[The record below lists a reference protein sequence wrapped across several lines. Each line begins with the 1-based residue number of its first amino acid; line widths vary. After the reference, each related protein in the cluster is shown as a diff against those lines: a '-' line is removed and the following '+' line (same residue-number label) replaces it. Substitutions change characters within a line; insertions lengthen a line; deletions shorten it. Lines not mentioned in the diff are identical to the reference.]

1 MEYQAPVEE
10 MMFLVKDVFKLTS
23 RLGDIDDFSDFDD
36 DLYAAILEEAGKFAT
51 GVLQPINRSGDEE
64 GCQFDKGVVTTPK
77 GFKEAY
83 QAYVEGGWQSITADP
98 NYGGQGLP
106 KALHVLIEEMF
117 YSANTSFCLYG
128 SLTGGA
134 TQLLQAHADDEIKQ
148 KYLPNLISG
157 QWSGSMC
164 LTEAHAGS
172 DLGILKTKAEPNDDG
187 TYSLEGSKIF
197 ITGGEHDMAENI
209 IHLVLARLPDAPVG
223 PKGISL
229 FLVPK
234 FMVNDDGSLGE
245 RNGIECG
252 AIEHKMGIKASSTCV
267 MNMDGAKGWL
277 IGPPHR
283 GLACMFTM
291 MNLERL
297 SIGIQGIG
305 LGEMAFQQA
314 DAYAR
319 DRLQGKANDGQA
331 PAPLIKH
338 GDVLRMLNTMESFN
352 KAGRALGVWLG
363 SYLDETFHSKD
374 EAKVKTADIMSA
386 WLTPIAKA
394 YFTDAG
400 YEVCTIGQQVFGGH
414 GYVREWGM
422 EQHVRDCRIA
432 QIYEGT
438 NGIQALDLIGRKL
451 IANQG
456 EYLKVFLSEINRD
469 LETIG
474 DSDKKTRV
482 VSHLND
488 LEQLSK
494 QIIEQSAQNQDLAQ
508 LVACDYLH
516 YTALVT
522 YSYLW
527 LKMESV
533 ADGRLDNKSDFFF
546 KRVLAR
552 TFGLKA
558 SIESELS

>member
-1 MEYQAPVEE
+1 MQYQAPVDD
-10 MMFLVKDVFKLTS
+10 MMFLVKDVFSLS
-23 RLGDIDDFSDFDD
+23 QRLGDITDFSDFDD
-36 DLYAAILEEAGKFAT
+36 ELYAAILEEAGKFAT

-64 GCQFDKGVVTTPK
+64 GCQYDDGVVTAPK

-134 TQLLQAHADDEIKQ
+134 TKLLEAHADEATKE

-172 DLGILKTKAEPNDDG
+172 DLGLLKTKAEPRDDG
-187 TYSLEGSKIF
+187 SYSLEGSKIF

-209 IHLVLARLPDAPVG
+209 IHLVLARLPDAPAG

-234 FMVNDDGSLGE
+234 FLVNDDGSLGD
-245 RNGIECG
+245 RNGIRCG
-252 AIEHKMGIKASSTCV
+252 SIEHKMGIKASSTCV
-267 MNMDGAKGWL
+267 MNMDDAQGWL

-305 LGEMAFQQA
+305 LGEMSFQQA
-314 DAYAR
+314 DTYAR
-319 DRLQGKANDGQA
+319 ERLQGKASDGEA

-338 GDVLRMLNTMESFN
+338 GDVQRMLNTMESFN
-352 KAGRALGVWLG
+352 KAGRALAVWLG
-363 SYLDETFHSKD
+363 SYLDVAFHSKD
-374 EAKVKTADIMSA
+374 KDAIKVADIMSA

-400 YEVCTIGQQVFGGH
+400 YETCTIGQQVFGGH

-438 NGIQALDLIGRKL
+438 NGIQALDLVGRKL
-451 IANQG
+451 IGSKG
-456 EYLKVFLSEINRD
+456 EQLQVFLSEVNAD
-469 LETIG
+469 LDTMP
-474 DSDKKTRV
+474 DSARKGQV
-482 VSHLND
+482 VEHLKE
-488 LEQLSK
+488 LEVLSNS
-494 QIIEQSAQNQDLAQ
+494 IMSQSAANADLPQ
-508 LVACDYLH
+508 LIACDYLH
-516 YTALVT
+516 YAALVT

-527 LKMESV
+527 LKMEV
-533 ADGRLDNKSDFFF
+533 AAGGELDEKSDFFF
-546 KRVLAR
+546 KRVLPR
-552 TFGLKA
+552 TLGLKA
-558 SIESELS
+558 SIENEL

>member
-1 MEYQAPVEE
+1 MQYQAPVDD
-10 MMFLVKDVFKLTS
+10 MMFLVRDVFSLTE
-23 RLGDIDDFSDFDD
+23 RLGDIDDFSDFDEA
-36 DLYAAILEEAGKFAT
+36 LYAAILEEAGKFAT

-64 GCQFDKGVVTTPK
+64 GCQFNDGVVTTPK

-134 TQLLQAHADDEIKQ
+134 TQLLQAHADEATKRQ
-148 KYLPNLISG
+148 YLPNLISG

-172 DLGILKTKAEPNDDG
+172 DLGLLKTKAEPNDDG
-187 TYSLEGSKIF
+187 SYSLEGSKIF

-209 IHLVLARLPDAPVG
+209 IHLVLARLPDAPAG

-234 FMVNDDGSLGE
+234 FLVNEDGSLGE

-252 AIEHKMGIKASSTCV
+252 SIEHKMGIKASSTCV
-267 MNMDGAKGWL
+267 MNMDNAKGWL
-277 IGPPHR
+277 IGPAHQ
-283 GLACMFTM
+283 GLRCMFTM

-305 LGEMAFQQA
+305 LGEMSFQQA
-314 DAYAR
+314 DTYAR
-319 DRLQGKANDGQA
+319 ERLQGKASDGEA
-331 PAPLIKH
+331 PAALIRH
-338 GDVLRMLNTMESFN
+338 GDVQRMLNTMESFN
-352 KAGRALGVWLG
+352 KGGRALAVWLG

-438 NGIQALDLIGRKL
+438 NGIQALDLVGRKL
-451 IANQG
+451 IGSKG
-456 EYLKVFLSEINRD
+456 EYLKVFLSEVNED
-469 LETIG
+469 LDAMPNSAHKE
-474 DSDKKTRV
+474 KV
-482 VSHLND
+482 VEHLKQFQELSENIIAQSNNNKD
-488 LEQLSK
+488 MPQL
-494 QIIEQSAQNQDLAQ
+494 I
-508 LVACDYLH
+508 ACDYLH
-516 YTALVT
+516 YAALVT

-527 LKMESV
+527 LKMEV
-533 ADGRLDNKSDFFF
+533 AANGKLNQQSDFFF
-546 KRVLAR
+546 KRVLTRAI
-552 TFGLKA
+552 GLKA
-558 SIESELS
+558 SIENEL

>member
-1 MEYQAPVEE
+1 MQYQAPVDD
-10 MMFLVKDVFKLTS
+10 MMFLVKDVFSLS
-23 RLGDIDDFSDFDD
+23 QRLGDIADFSDFDD
-36 DLYAAILEEAGKFAT
+36 ELYAAILEEAGKFAT

-64 GCQFDKGVVTTPK
+64 GCQYDDGVVTTPK

-134 TQLLQAHADDEIKQ
+134 TKLLEAHADEATKE

-172 DLGILKTKAEPNDDG
+172 DLGLLKTKAEPRDDG
-187 TYSLEGSKIF
+187 SYSLEGSKIF

-209 IHLVLARLPDAPVG
+209 IHLVLARLPDAPAG

-234 FMVNDDGSLGE
+234 FLVNDDGSLGD
-245 RNGIECG
+245 RNGIRCG
-252 AIEHKMGIKASSTCV
+252 SIEHKMGIKASSTCV
-267 MNMDGAKGWL
+267 MNMDDAQGWL

-305 LGEMAFQQA
+305 LGEMSFQQA
-314 DAYAR
+314 DTYAR
-319 DRLQGKANDGQA
+319 ERLQGKASDGEA

-338 GDVLRMLNTMESFN
+338 GDVQRMLNTMESFN
-352 KAGRALGVWLG
+352 KAGRALAVWLG
-363 SYLDETFHSKD
+363 SYLDVAFHSKD
-374 EAKVKTADIMSA
+374 KDAIKVADIMSA

-400 YEVCTIGQQVFGGH
+400 YETCTIGQQVFGGH

-438 NGIQALDLIGRKL
+438 NGIQALDLVGRKL
-451 IANQG
+451 IGSKG
-456 EYLKVFLSEINRD
+456 EQLQVFLSEFNAD
-469 LETIG
+469 LDTMP
-474 DSDKKTRV
+474 DSARKGQV
-482 VSHLND
+482 AEHLKE
-488 LEQLSK
+488 LEVLSNS
-494 QIIEQSAQNQDLAQ
+494 IMSQSASNADLPQ
-508 LVACDYLH
+508 LIACDYLH
-516 YTALVT
+516 YAALVT

-527 LKMESV
+527 LKMEV
-533 ADGRLDNKSDFFF
+533 AAGGELDEKSDFFF
-546 KRVLAR
+546 KRVLPR
-552 TFGLKA
+552 TLGLKA
-558 SIESELS
+558 SIENEL

>member
-1 MEYQAPVEE
+1 MQYQAPVDD
-10 MMFLVKDVFKLTS
+10 MMFLVKDVFSLS
-23 RLGDIDDFSDFDD
+23 QRLGDIADFSDFDD
-36 DLYAAILEEAGKFAT
+36 ELYAAILEEAGKFAT

-64 GCQFDKGVVTTPK
+64 GCQYDDGVVTTPK

-134 TQLLQAHADDEIKQ
+134 TKLLEAHADEATKE

-172 DLGILKTKAEPNDDG
+172 DLGLLKTKAEPRDDG
-187 TYSLEGSKIF
+187 SYSLEGSKIF

-209 IHLVLARLPDAPVG
+209 IHLVLARLPDAPAG

-234 FMVNDDGSLGE
+234 FLVNDDGSLGD
-245 RNGIECG
+245 RNGIRCG
-252 AIEHKMGIKASSTCV
+252 SIEHKMGIKASSTCV
-267 MNMDGAKGWL
+267 MNMDDAQGWL

-305 LGEMAFQQA
+305 LGEMSFQQA
-314 DAYAR
+314 DTYAR
-319 DRLQGKANDGQA
+319 ERLQGKASDGEA

-338 GDVLRMLNTMESFN
+338 GDVQRMLNTMESFN
-352 KAGRALGVWLG
+352 KAGRALAVWLG
-363 SYLDETFHSKD
+363 SYLDVALHSKD
-374 EAKVKTADIMSA
+374 KDAIKVADIMSA

-400 YEVCTIGQQVFGGH
+400 YETCTIGQQVFGGH

-438 NGIQALDLIGRKL
+438 NGIQALDLVGRKL
-451 IANQG
+451 IGSKG
-456 EYLKVFLSEINRD
+456 EQLQVFLSEVNAD
-469 LETIG
+469 LDTMP
-474 DSDKKTRV
+474 DSARKGQV
-482 VSHLND
+482 AEHLKE
-488 LEQLSK
+488 LEVLSNS
-494 QIIEQSAQNQDLAQ
+494 IMSQSAANADLPQ
-508 LVACDYLH
+508 LIACDYLH
-516 YTALVT
+516 YAALVT

-527 LKMESV
+527 LKMEV
-533 ADGRLDNKSDFFF
+533 AAGGELDEKSDFFF
-546 KRVLAR
+546 KRVLPR
-552 TFGLKA
+552 TLGLKA
-558 SIESELS
+558 SIENEL

>member
-1 MEYQAPVEE
+1 MQYQAPVDD
-10 MMFLVKDVFKLTS
+10 MMFLVKDVFSLS
-23 RLGDIDDFSDFDD
+23 QRLGDIADFSDFDD
-36 DLYAAILEEAGKFAT
+36 ELYAAILEEAGKFAT

-64 GCQFDKGVVTTPK
+64 GCQYDDGVVTTPK

-134 TQLLQAHADDEIKQ
+134 TKLLEAHADEATKE

-172 DLGILKTKAEPNDDG
+172 DLGLLKTKAEPRDDG
-187 TYSLEGSKIF
+187 SYSLEGSKIF

-209 IHLVLARLPDAPVG
+209 IHLVLARLPDAPAG

-234 FMVNDDGSLGE
+234 FLVNDDGSLGD
-245 RNGIECG
+245 RNGIRCG
-252 AIEHKMGIKASSTCV
+252 SIEHKMGIKASSTCV
-267 MNMDGAKGWL
+267 MNMDDAQGWL

-305 LGEMAFQQA
+305 LGEMSFQQA
-314 DAYAR
+314 DTYAR
-319 DRLQGKANDGQA
+319 ERLQGKASDGEA

-338 GDVLRMLNTMESFN
+338 GDVQRMLNTMESFN
-352 KAGRALGVWLG
+352 KAGRALAVWLG
-363 SYLDETFHSKD
+363 SYLDVALHSKD
-374 EAKVKTADIMSA
+374 KDAIKVADIMSA

-400 YEVCTIGQQVFGGH
+400 YETCTIGQQVFGGH

-438 NGIQALDLIGRKL
+438 NGIQALDVVGRKL
-451 IANQG
+451 IGSKG
-456 EYLKVFLSEINRD
+456 EQLQVFLSEVNAD
-469 LETIG
+469 LDTMP
-474 DSDKKTRV
+474 DSARKGQV
-482 VSHLND
+482 AEHLKE
-488 LEQLSK
+488 LEVLSNS
-494 QIIEQSAQNQDLAQ
+494 IMSQSAANADLPQ
-508 LVACDYLH
+508 LIACDYLH
-516 YTALVT
+516 YAALVT

-527 LKMESV
+527 LKMEV
-533 ADGRLDNKSDFFF
+533 AAGGELDEKSDFFF
-546 KRVLAR
+546 KRVLPR
-552 TFGLKA
+552 TLGLKA
-558 SIESELS
+558 SIENEL